1 MSLDTSESVAH
12 DDTKLVGETLR
23 RRRQIRGMSL
33 RQVAEKAGISVG
45 MLSQVERG
53 LAAPSIKTLRAV
65 CAAMDMPVNWLF
77 HRDGEGRSPASA
89 FIVPAG
95 ARRSLTYQGGALTK
109 ELLTPDTQPTIQMLR
124 FVLQPGVS
132 SGEPYSNA
140 EGGKCGIV
148 LAGTLGLELDGISFT
163 VETGDS
169 FAFPA
174 AAMVRFWAMGE
185 ASCEVIWVVAPAT
198 V

>member
-1 MSLDTSESVAH
+1 MDMDVKELATH
-12 DDTKLVGETLR
+12 DDTRLVGETLR

-132 SGEPYSNA
+132 SGEPAGAVVWWSQGLA
-140 EGGKCGIV
+140 EVRSSGGVRGWVMRRTCGAPERGV
-148 LAGTLGLELDGISFT
+148 PERGAPEQH
-163 VETGDS
+163 
-169 FAFPA
+169 A
-174 AAMVRFWAMGE
+174 
-185 ASCEVIWVVAPAT
+185 VAPRALECAHR
-198 V
+198 